1 MKLKDGL
8 KNAAAL
14 QKFERGKEMVNQ
26 IISITLL
33 SISVVLLGTTFVIQS
48 RTMSSLSNLCFD
60 LSRRLYNLQVEV
72 ERLKKQ
78 IAASPSEEVQ
88 EDHNQEGVNKSDTE
102 AEV

>member
-8 KNAAAL
+8 KNAAARL
-14 QKFERGKEMVNQ
+14 KFKRGKEMANQ

-33 SISVVLLGTTFVIQS
+33 SISVVLLGTAFVIRA
-48 RTMSSLSNLCFD
+48 RTISSLSNLCFD

-88 EDHNQEGVNKSDTE
+88 EDHSQEGVSESDTE
-102 AEV
+102 GKI

>member
-60 LSRRLYNLQVEV
+60 LNRRLYNLQVEV
-72 ERLKKQ
+72 DRLKKQ
-78 IAASPSEEVQ
+78 IAVSLSEEVQ
-88 EDHNQEGVNKSDTE
+88 EDHSQEGVSESDTE
-102 AEV
+102 GKI

>member
-8 KNAAAL
+8 KNAAARL
-14 QKFERGKEMVNQ
+14 KFKRGKEMVNQ

-78 IAASPSEEVQ
+78 IAVSPSEEVQ
-88 EDHNQEGVNKSDTE
+88 EDHNQEGVNDSDTE
-102 AEV
+102 GKI